1 MTPESQYIVYSLR
14 CGDGTYYIGRTK
26 NLQDRLE
33 RHRKKQVAYTAR
45 RLPLKLVTYRVFF
58 DEYKAVCFEQYLKTG
73 SGRAFAKRHFY

>member
-14 CGDGTYYIGRTK
+14 CGDGTYYIGRTQ

-45 RLPLKLVTYRVFF
+45 RLPFSLHRHLKFQVTEGIIGNK
-58 DEYKAVCFEQYLKTG
+58 DT
-73 SGRAFAKRHFY
+73 

>member
-26 NLQDRLE
+26 NLQNRLE

-45 RLPLKLVTYRVFF
+45 RLPFSPHRHLKFQVTEGIIGNK
-58 DEYKAVCFEQYLKTG
+58 DT
-73 SGRAFAKRHFY
+73 